1 MNTKIRAL
9 VLGISLLVALV
20 ACQPQTQVVEV
31 TRIVTETETIV
42 EERVVEVEG
51 ETVVVEVTRVVQ
63 EEVAVEDV
71 YDEAAG
77 AEMEEEYELAE
88 EPAAEYDYD
97 TAESGAAAPAVVAAA
112 PTASPAGTQASSLEE
127 SQLPATPEPPG
138 GTFFEDYGV
147 NPFIATAD
155 DNLSTFAID
164 VDTGA
169 YTVMRRYVTDS
180 LLPPADSVRVEEYIN
195 YFDQQY
201 PLPQNGAFGIN
212 IEAAPAPYG
221 ENDSYHL
228 VRVGIQ
234 GYDVDPNERP
244 DAMLIFVI
252 DVSGSMEAENRLGL
266 VKESLHKLTDSLKPT
281 DQIGIVAYGS
291 TAEIILAPTYVV
303 ADRQIHQAIDN
314 LYTNGSTNAEQG
326 IMLAYQ
332 LADQFGV
339 EGNIN
344 RLIVASDGVANVGN
358 TTAEMIL
365 NHARNGVQLSTFGFG
380 MGNYNDVLME
390 QLADQGDGS
399 YAYIDTLEEADRV
412 FSDQLL
418 STILTIAKDA
428 KIQVEFNANVVE
440 QYRLIGYENRDVAD
454 ADFRND
460 SVDAGEIGAGH
471 SVTAL
476 YEVRF
481 APEANP
487 NEAAMTVRVRYQDPS
502 EGEVQEIAQSMAIRD
517 VHGNFSDASMTFQLS
532 ANVAEF
538 AEILRQSYWA
548 QDGNIDVVAA
558 DVRRIANMMPDVY
571 DVQELAGLVAQTA
584 SMLR

>member
-1 MNTKIRAL
+1 MNTKFRTLI
-9 VLGISLLVALV
+9 LGISLLTALV
-20 ACQPQTQVVEV
+20 ACQPQTQVVEI
-31 TRIVTETETIV
+31 TRVVTETETVV

-51 ETVVVEVTRVVQ
+51 ETVVVEVTRVVV
-63 EEVAVEDV
+63 EEVTVEQA
-71 YDEAAG
+71 YDEAAD
-77 AEMEEEYELAE
+77 AEYEYELEE
-88 EPAAEYDYD
+88 EPAAEYEYD
-97 TAESGAAAPAVVAAA
+97 AAESGAAAPAVVAPQSTAA
-112 PTASPAGTQASSLEE
+112 PMPTQTASLEE

-169 YTVMRRYVTDS
+169 YTVMRRYVTDR
-180 LLPPADSVRVEEYIN
+180 LLPPADSVRVEEYVN

-201 PLPQNGAFGIN
+201 PLPQDGAFGIN

-244 DAMLIFVI
+244 DAMLIFVV

-291 TAEIILAPTYVV
+291 TAEIILPPTYVV

-344 RLIVASDGVANVGN
+344 RLIVASDGVANVGH
-358 TTAEMIL
+358 TTAEAIL

-390 QLADQGDGS
+390 QLANQGDGS
-399 YAYIDTLEEADRV
+399 YAYIDTLEEAERV
-412 FSDQLL
+412 FSDHLL
-418 STILTIAKDA
+418 STIFTIAKDA
-428 KIQVEFNANVVE
+428 KIQVEFNPAVVE
-440 QYRLIGYENRDVAD
+440 RYRLIGYENRDVAD
-454 ADFRND
+454 EDFRND
-460 SVDAGEIGAGH
+460 SVDAGEVGAGH

-481 APEANP
+481 VEDARPA
-487 NEAAMTVRVRYQDPS
+487 EAALTVRVRYEDPQS
-502 EGEVQEIAQSMAIRD
+502 GEVQEIAESMAFNA
-517 VHGNFSDASMTFQLS
+517 VHANFTDASVTFQLS
-532 ANVAEF
+532 ATVAEY
-538 AEILRQSYWA
+538 AEILRDSFWA
-548 QDGNIDVVAA
+548 QNGNMDTVAA
-558 DVRRIANMMPDVY
+558 EARRLAGLLLADE
-571 DVQELAGLVAQTA
+571 DVQEFAGLTAQA
-584 SMLR
+584 AMMSQQ